1 MSHSLSDMHMISILF
16 YAADVSLTMG
26 ARRGPHTHTRQRHRP
41 LALRPGWT
49 LYTDTINSQ
58 RLEYSYASHAGVARG
73 GIYLAGE

>member
-16 YAADVSLTMG
+16 YADDGRKAWP
-26 ARRGPHTHTRQRHRP
+26 PHAHPSP